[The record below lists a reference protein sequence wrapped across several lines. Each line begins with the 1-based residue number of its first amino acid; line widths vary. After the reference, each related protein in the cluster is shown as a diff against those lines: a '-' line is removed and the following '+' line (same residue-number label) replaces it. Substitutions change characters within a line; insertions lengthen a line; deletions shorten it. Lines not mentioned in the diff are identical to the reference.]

1 MLTKKHLK
9 MEERF
14 LNSIQQ
20 QIQNLEVNKD
30 GLNYGEDIEWRE
42 MSMLMFGENQ
52 FIENLIKNC
61 ILPVMVIPPQ
71 SYFLMNILGKSN
83 LITICIVSF
92 NW

>member
-1 MLTKKHLK
+1 
-9 MEERF
+9 
-14 LNSIQQ
+14 
-20 QIQNLEVNKD
+20 
-30 GLNYGEDIEWRE
+30 
-42 MSMLMFGENQ
+42 MLMFGENQ

>member
-1 MLTKKHLK
+1 MVVSD
-9 MEERF
+9 
-14 LNSIQQ
+14 NS
-20 QIQNLEVNKD
+20 
-30 GLNYGEDIEWRE
+30 LNYGVDIEWRE
-42 MSMLMFGENQ
+42 MSMLMFGESQ

-92 NW
+92 N